1 MEDFNKKQI
10 MSGLK
15 DNQINESRQKYGTNE
30 LTKKEQ
36 ESLLSMFTGAF
47 DDIWIKVLCAAL
59 ALKVILAVLGMVV
72 PALAGGNDVI
82 EIISIVLAIALAT
95 GFSTLSEY
103 RNSSR
108 SEALQAEYNKTYAKV
123 VRNGN
128 IANILT
134 SEIVKGDT
142 VLVQAGDKIPADG
155 LIFEGSIKVSQAAL
169 NGESRDETKTAA
181 DSMDEA
187 LSTDYSS
194 GHKVFMGSVVTS
206 GEGYMTVTVI
216 GDESKLGIINKAL
229 TGNDEEERKDTSS
242 LKLEVVAT
250 GIGKLGV
257 SAAAIAGILQ
267 VGFTLFQSNA
277 DITVVSV
284 MLLVAEAIMLMAS
297 IVIMV
302 VPEGLPIQGICKRE
316 KCTARL

>member
-1 MEDFNKKQI
+1 
-10 MSGLK
+10 
-15 DNQINESRQKYGTNE
+15 
-30 LTKKEQ
+30 
-36 ESLLSMFTGAF
+36 
-47 DDIWIKVLCAAL
+47 
-59 ALKVILAVLGMVV
+59 
-72 PALAGGNDVI
+72 
-82 EIISIVLAIALAT
+82 
-95 GFSTLSEY
+95 
-103 RNSSR
+103 
-108 SEALQAEYNKTYAKV
+108 
-123 VRNGN
+123 
-128 IANILT
+128 
-134 SEIVKGDT
+134 
-142 VLVQAGDKIPADG
+142 
-155 LIFEGSIKVSQAAL
+155 
-169 NGESRDETKTAA
+169 
-181 DSMDEA
+181 
-187 LSTDYSS
+187 
-194 GHKVFMGSVVTS
+194 MGSVVTS

-302 VPEGLPIQGICKRE
+302 VP
-316 KCTARL
+316 